1 MWHHVKYSDAVEVCI
16 DIRKGVTTF
25 SETVEYVTCVN
36 VDMYT
41 VVCGLSG

>member
-25 SETVEYVTCVN
+25 SETVFDRVRHLC
-36 VDMYT
+36 
-41 VVCGLSG
+41 

>member
-16 DIRKGVTTF
+16 DIRKGVTT
-25 SETVEYVTCVN
+25 EYVTCVN